1 MRTVWVL
8 GDQLNRS
15 IGALAEADLATD
27 RVLMLSEET
36 WSREKGVVTQDRPT
50 SSLEP
55 RWRNDFRLRFL
66 ARQITY
72 SSASVSVEL
81 LGAAKP

>member
-27 RVLMLSEET
+27 RVLMLSDGPAV
-36 WSREKGVVTQDRPT
+36 RERAVEVR
-50 SSLEP
+50 
-55 RWRNDFRLRFL
+55 RLL
-66 ARQITY
+66 DA
-72 SSASVSVEL
+72 
-81 LGAAKP
+81 GAL